1 MTSNNIERPCRPLGN
16 VQQRQTKQE
25 ENLRAL
31 GEMTTAN
38 STGKKLWS
46 WSDQHPS
53 RREHRQARPLRA
65 EGKTNAHQSGVP
77 GAGPPGGPAPG
88 TPAQQYNSSYTTQRH
103 RLTQKTWETHGL
115 GSKPSMGKHREHK
128 EKQVEIPNRAVVTP
142 PPLYRTQKTV
152 DASTKN
158 IAF

>member
-31 GEMTTAN
+31 DEMTTA
-38 STGKKLWS
+38 SS
-46 WSDQHPS
+46 
-53 RREHRQARPLRA
+53 LRA

-88 TPAQQYNSSYTTQRH
+88 TPALQYNSSYTTQRH
-103 RLTQKTWETHGL
+103 RLTQKTWESHGL

-128 EKQVEIPNRAVVTP
+128 EKQVEIPNRAAVTP
-142 PPLYRTQKTV
+142 PPLSRTQKTV